1 MRKEIISAILV
12 AIALI
17 VMATGGSFCQAGS
30 IHDEAP
36 ARLVDTTKT
45 LTVEEKAKIN
55 DQLEALHNA
64 GKAEMVVVMVP
75 DLEGKTVEEFSMDI
89 AERWKVGKKGEDNG
103 LLLVIAKDE
112 HKMRLEVG
120 RGLEGSI
127 TDGMAGEIIDRMK
140 PQLRNNDFA
149 GAILSATADVE
160 LKIDGKEIE
169 HKGVD
174 DLIDTI
180 CDIIIVLA
188 CIYAVLIFFTWLYE
202 AHRAKYR
209 YGFINKS
216 YAYRFFSIT
225 VFLWAVESVFEATF
239 DMLITIPLDCLGG
252 ESSGGYSGGSS
263 SFDSGGSFDGGGS
276 SGDW

>member
-1 MRKEIISAILV
+1 MRKKIMGAILV

-17 VMATGGSFCQAGS
+17 VMAMGGSFCQAGS
-30 IHDEAP
+30 IHEEAP

-55 DQLEALHNA
+55 DQLDALHNA

-120 RGLEGSI
+120 RGLEGNI

-149 GAILSATADVE
+149 GAILSATADIE

-169 HKGVD
+169 HSAVSNWTETAKVI
-174 DLIDTI
+174 LCVI
-180 CDIIIVLA
+180 A
-188 CIYAVLIFFTWLYE
+188 CIYVIWFFFAWLYE
-202 AHRAKYR
+202 AHAAKYR

-216 YAYRFFSIT
+216 YAYRFFSVT
-225 VFLWAVESVFEATF
+225 VFLWAVESVIESTVDIF
-239 DMLITIPLDCLGG
+239 ITLPLECLSGG
-252 ESSGGYSGGSS
+252 SSGSSGGSS
-263 SFDSGGSFDGGGS
+263 SFDLGGSFDGGGA